1 MEKYSWQLA
10 PGSRQQLFISSKSFY
25 LSAATLL
32 YAKTKEKLRMEEWIE
47 QLQNS
52 VNTLEKLK
60 EYINVTPQEEEGITT
75 LNTQWG
81 TTPYFAS
88 LMVRDDPNCPIRKQ
102 VVPSVKEKENRYGIP
117 NYLIWKEN
125 RATDEIR
132 PDSIARQYYDR
143 IAFTVTD
150 VCANYCR
157 HCFRKELVVDRDLK
171 LRMDVEEGLDWIRE
185 HEEIR
190 DVLVTGGDPF
200 ILSDERIEYLI
211 RKLREIPH
219 IEMIRFGTRTPIV
232 LPHRITQSLMKVLSK
247 YHRVPLWVNTQC
259 NHPNEITEK
268 TAQAVYDLL
277 SCGVNVGNQA
287 VLLKGIN
294 DDVESFRKLHQKL
307 LTVRI
312 RPYYVFYCE
321 PAPGIDHFRTPV
333 EKGAELIRDA
343 LRGHTTGLAQPMYVI
358 ATNIGKIPLMP
369 DYYLVDKNEKEYT
382 LRNYKGEITTLPN
395 IPD

>member
-1 MEKYSWQLA
+1 LLT
-10 PGSRQQLFISSKSFY
+10 PDPSF
-25 LSAATLL
+25 SIP
-32 YAKTKEKLRMEEWIE
+32 YAKKEEKFIMEEWIA
-47 QLQNS
+47 QLRNS
-52 VNTLEKLK
+52 VNTLERLK
-60 EYINVTPQEEEGITT
+60 EYINVTPEEEEGITT

-88 LMVRDDPNCPIRKQ
+88 LMDRDDPNCPIRKQ

-125 RATDEIR
+125 RDTDEVR

-171 LRMDVEEGLDWIRE
+171 LRMDVDEGLDWIRE

-200 ILSDERIEYLI
+200 ILADDRVEYII

-219 IEMIRFGTRTPIV
+219 IQMIRFGTRTPIV
-232 LPHRITQSLMKVLSK
+232 LPHRINQGLMKVLGG
-247 YHRVPLWVNTQC
+247 YHKVPIWVNTQC
-259 NHPNEITEK
+259 NHANEITEE

-277 SCGVNVGNQA
+277 ACGVNVGNQA

-294 DDVESFRKLHQKL
+294 DDVDSFRELHQKL

-369 DYYLVDKNEKEYT
+369 DYYIVDKNEKEYT
-382 LRNYKGEITTLPN
+382 LKNYKGQITTMPN
-395 IPD
+395 IPE